1 MAGQCSTFSKLFLP
15 VLRKAWP
22 ITQSVTGKSVE
33 IRRQC
38 LRTLSTKLHKQ
49 EVVNDINQIKIEES
63 ADVFAKLNE
72 QIVNKSYGRLFAVVY
87 IGAYQYKVTTED
99 ILVIRDYWAPTAGDK
114 IRLEKVLL
122 VGSSDFTLIGRPL
135 LPHDQVTVL
144 ATVIEKTHT
153 HPIPIFKYRPRSN
166 YMKLTFQK
174 NELTY
179 LRITDIT
186 INEKVNQLGDT
197 DGFKDRVF

>member
-1 MAGQCSTFSKLFLP
+1 MAGQCSTFSKLLLP

-22 ITQSVTGKSVE
+22 ITQSATGKSVE

-38 LRTLSTKLHKQ
+38 FRTLSTKLHKQ
-49 EVVNDINQIKIEES
+49 EVVSDINQIKIEES

-87 IGAYQYKVTTED
+87 IGTYQYKVTTED

-186 INEKVNQLGDT
+186 INEKVNELGDT